1 MKKFFNFVLF
11 GEVINDQ
18 FQFSVRKLSIVIV
31 IVNSLLHVSGTK
43 SLKTNKKKII
53 NDPVFGFITIQSDL
67 VFDLIEHP
75 YFQRLRRI
83 KQLGLS
89 YMVFPGATHNRFEHA
104 IGTIHLIRSA
114 ISTLELKGI
123 EITEEE
129 AEAVTIAILLHDIGH
144 GPFSHALE
152 HSIVDG
158 ISHEEIS
165 AMLMENLNQQFN
177 GQLYLAISIF
187 KNQYPKKFLHQLV
200 SSQLDMDRLDYL
212 RRDSF
217 FTGVMEG
224 AIGSD
229 RIIKMLHVCRDE
241 LVIEDKGIY
250 SIEKFLIAR
259 RIMYW
264 QVYLH
269 KTVLSAEHLLM
280 NVLKRAKY
288 LYMQGTKLF
297 ATPSLA
303 VFLQQNISISHFIS
317 GEKFNGRPL
326 LSVFAELDDNDILA
340 SIKQWQ
346 YEDDKILAYLSR
358 CLVNRKL
365 YRIKLKDHP
374 FKKSTMNEIKDKI
387 IKHFGIKEEELDYFF
402 VQDSITN
409 NAYTSG
415 DDKINILFKTGK
427 VKEISEA
434 SDINLSSLSQ
444 TVRKY
449 FICYPK
455 ELDIK

>member
-1 MKKFFNFVLF
+1 M
-11 GEVINDQ
+11 
-18 FQFSVRKLSIVIV
+18 
-31 IVNSLLHVSGTK
+31 
-43 SLKTNKKKII
+43 KTNKKKIV
-53 NDPVFGFITIQSDL
+53 NDPVFGFITIQSEL
-67 VFDLIEHP
+67 IFDLIEHP

-89 YMVFPGATHNRFEHA
+89 YLVFPGATHTRFEHA
-104 IGTIHLIRSA
+104 LGTVHLIRSA
-114 ISTLELKGI
+114 IQTLELKGV
-123 EITEEE
+123 EISEQE

-152 HSIVDG
+152 HSIVG
-158 ISHEEIS
+158 GVSHEEIS
-165 AMLMENLNQQFN
+165 AMLMEDLNRHFD
-177 GQLYLAISIF
+177 GKLELAIRIF
-187 KNQYPKKFLHQLV
+187 ENAYHKKFLHQLV
-200 SSQLDMDRLDYL
+200 ASQLDMDRLDYL

-229 RIIKMLHVCRDE
+229 RIIKMLNVCGDE

-269 KTVLSAEHLLM
+269 KTVLSAEYLLLG
-280 NVLKRAKY
+280 VLRRAKY
-288 LYMQGTKLF
+288 LSMRGVNLF

-303 VFLQQNISISHFIS
+303 VFLRQNISISHFVS
-317 GEKFNGRPL
+317 GEMFNGRPL

-346 YEDDKILAYLSR
+346 YEADPILAYLSS
-358 CLVNRKL
+358 CLVNRRL
-365 YRIKLKDHP
+365 FRIRIKDNP
-374 FKKSTMNEIKDKI
+374 FKKKVMDEIRSGI
-387 IKHFGIKEEELDYFF
+387 IKYFKIGEEDLEYFF
-402 VQDSITN
+402 IHDSITN
-409 NAYTSG
+409 NAYASG

-455 ELDIK
+455 ELDIN